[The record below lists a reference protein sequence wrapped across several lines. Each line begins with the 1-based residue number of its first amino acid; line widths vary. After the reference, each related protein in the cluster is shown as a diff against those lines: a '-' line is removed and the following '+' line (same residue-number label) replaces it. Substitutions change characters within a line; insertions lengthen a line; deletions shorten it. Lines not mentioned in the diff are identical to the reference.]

1 MSVAESVVRESAL
14 EELQR
19 RSTAASSFSADE
31 VGKAIVADLDLDG
44 QLHEVLLT
52 KMVRQALSDEN
63 LRALLHQLQLR
74 MHTLIDTD
82 SNSFLRY
89 SKAQVI
95 LANELR
101 RKTSGLALV
110 LRT

>member
-1 MSVAESVVRESAL
+1 MLAAESIVRESAL

-19 RSTAASSFSADE
+19 KTTAASSFSAHE
-31 VGKAIVADLDLDG
+31 VGAAIMADLDLDG
-44 QLHEVLLT
+44 QLREALLT
-52 KMVRQALSDEN
+52 KIVRSALSDEN
-63 LRALLHQLQLR
+63 VRALLHQLQER
-74 MHTLIDTD
+74 MSTLIDTD

-89 SKAQVI
+89 SRAQVI

-101 RKTSGLALV
+101 RKTSGLVLV

>member
-1 MSVAESVVRESAL
+1 MSVAESINRASAL

-19 RSTAASSFSADE
+19 KCTAASSLSADQ
-31 VGKAIVADLDLDG
+31 VCRAIISDLDLDG

-52 KMVRQALSDEN
+52 KLVRQALSDQD
-63 LRALLHQLQLR
+63 LRALLHQLQAQ
-74 MHTLIDTD
+74 MNGLIDTD
-82 SNSFLRY
+82 SNGFLRY